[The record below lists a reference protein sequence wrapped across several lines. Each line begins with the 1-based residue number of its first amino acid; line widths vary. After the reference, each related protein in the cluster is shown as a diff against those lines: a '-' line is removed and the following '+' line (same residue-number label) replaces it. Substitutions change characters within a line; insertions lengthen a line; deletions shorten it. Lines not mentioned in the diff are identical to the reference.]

1 MKEIAICQWRVSEE
15 VICTYITLAQ
25 ECLTTEFYFTVI
37 PYDMQAALLCRLPSH
52 QMIGASGR
60 VTCVHRCSRLTNG
73 LLTIPFNIMYMMD

>member
-37 PYDMQAALLCRLPSH
+37 PYDM
-52 QMIGASGR
+52 
-60 VTCVHRCSRLTNG
+60 
-73 LLTIPFNIMYMMD
+73 